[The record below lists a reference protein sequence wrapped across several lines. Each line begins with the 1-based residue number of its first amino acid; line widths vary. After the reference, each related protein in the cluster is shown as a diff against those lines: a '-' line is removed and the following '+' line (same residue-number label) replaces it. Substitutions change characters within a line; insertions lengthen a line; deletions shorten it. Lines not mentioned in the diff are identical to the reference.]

1 VLKTLKRNLA
11 LDVIFAGVALVA
23 QAAVVYDQPHNG
35 KDRLYQSSII
45 GTDYDELTWERF
57 RVTNATPITEI
68 HWRGGYI
75 HGGLYSGHATNWT
88 IEIHRDIAN
97 FAPAVIPRLD
107 ICLASATAVLSRP
120 TNSLILTR
128 ERYTDFNPTIWIAA
142 TNLVNAAGTNN
153 EVSISPVTATC
164 SADPII
170 PVSKR
175 PRAIATL

>member
-1 VLKTLKRNLA
+1 MFV
-11 LDVIFAGVALVA
+11 GVALVA
-23 QAAVVYDQPHNG
+23 QAAMVYDQPHNG
-35 KDRLYQSSII
+35 NGRLYQSSIN

-57 RVTNATPITEI
+57 RVANATPITEI

-75 HGGLYSGHATNWT
+75 HGGLYSSHATNRT

-107 ICLASATAVLSRP
+107 IRFDSATAVLSWP
-120 TNSLILTR
+120 TNSIIFTR
-128 ERYTDFNPTIWIAA
+128 ERKADFNPTIWIAA
-142 TNLVNAAGTNN
+142 TNFVYVAGTNN
-153 EVSISPVTATC
+153 EVTISPVTATC

-170 PVSKR
+170 PVPKR